1 MNVNIIT
8 AKTMPKPNAASRR
21 RSNHRRCRPVMAK
34 VQVRISPS
42 LAGSLNASGA
52 EWLILE
58 KEIGERST
66 IGDLFADIASD
77 DTEFRKVVFKP
88 DTGKLNDLVVVVLND
103 TLLHN
108 VSITESKL
116 HDGDI
121 VILLPVFMGG

>member
-1 MNVNIIT
+1 
-8 AKTMPKPNAASRR
+8 
-21 RSNHRRCRPVMAK
+21 MAK

-66 IGDLFADIASD
+66 IGDIFADIAFD

-103 TLLHN
+103 KVLHN

>member
-1 MNVNIIT
+1 
-8 AKTMPKPNAASRR
+8 
-21 RSNHRRCRPVMAK
+21 MAK

-66 IGDLFADIASD
+66 IGDIFSNIALD
-77 DTEFRKVVFKP
+77 DTEFRKVVFDP
-88 DTGKLNDLVVVVLND
+88 ETATLNNLVVVVLNN
-103 TLLHN
+103 TALHN
-108 VSITESKL
+108 VSITDTKVR
-116 HDGDI
+116 DGDI